1 MNQQSNC
8 RPFVLHCG
16 RCGAP
21 GHAGWECAEE
31 AYADQAP
38 RRYLEMQRATLDKLK
53 EQQWQVVE
61 RDSPIDRV
69 SLPNTAEHEQT
80 PAEETQTVSAAIAPS
95 QWDICKACDLPT
107 LYCKGH

>member
-1 MNQQSNC
+1 MTSQQC

-21 GHAGWECAEE
+21 GHTARECA
-31 AYADQAP
+31 
-38 RRYLEMQRATLDKLK
+38 MQRATLDKLQ
-53 EQQWQVVE
+53 EQQWQVIA

-80 PAEETQTVSAAIAPS
+80 PAGDPPPS
-95 QWDICKACDLPT
+95 GWRDRPGL
-107 LYCKGH
+107 L